1 MSGPS
6 SEGASSETSA
16 PVTASSPVQAALS
29 HLHAQMSRPHTRLA
43 RLVRNKFVAGLII
56 LIPIVLTVKALWWLF
71 SYVDGLAQPLAQAIL
86 GRPIPG
92 IGFVTTVAIV
102 FLAGLLLST
111 GPLKRILD
119 AVEDLLD
126 DVPLVGTVYG
136 TTKKVLAGFGNPEAQ
151 GAFQRF
157 VLAQLPGR
165 TTPGFLTGTFKL
177 RRRDGTEYRLCTV
190 YIPTNHLYVGDVV
203 VLPAEDVIETDLSV
217 EDGVSMILS
226 AGASVPPRVGER

>member
-1 MSGPS
+1 MTDRPPTPSGP
-6 SEGASSETSA
+6 T
-16 PVTASSPVQAALS
+16 VVQEAVARLR
-29 HLHAQMSRPHTRLA
+29 AGIERPHTRLS
-43 RLVRNKFVAGLII
+43 RLLRNKFVAGLII

-71 SYVDGLAQPLAQAIL
+71 AYVDGLAEPLAKAIL

-92 IGFVTTVAIV
+92 IGFVLTLAIV
-102 FLAGLLLST
+102 FLSGLIFSAG
-111 GPLKRILD
+111 PFKKILD

-136 TTKKVLAGFGNPEAQ
+136 TTKKVLSGFGNPDAQ
-151 GAFQRF
+151 SAFQRF

-165 TTPGFLTGTFKL
+165 TTPGFLTGSFKL
-177 RRRDGTEYRLCTV
+177 LRRDGTQHTLYTV

-217 EDGVSMILS
+217 EDGVSLILS
-226 AGASVPPRVGER
+226 AGASVPPRVGEK

>member
-1 MSGPS
+1 VTERAPTPSGPS
-6 SEGASSETSA
+6 VVQDA
-16 PVTASSPVQAALS
+16 VTRLRAGVE
-29 HLHAQMSRPHTRLA
+29 RPHTRLS
-43 RLVRNKFVAGLII
+43 RLLRNKFVAGLII

-71 SYVDGLAQPLAQAIL
+71 AYVDGLAEPLAQAL
-86 GRPIPG
+86 FGRQLPG
-92 IGFVTTVAIV
+92 IGFVLTLAIV
-102 FLAGLLLST
+102 FLAGLLFSA
-111 GPLKRILD
+111 GPFKKVLD

-136 TTKKVLAGFGNPEAQ
+136 TTKKVLSGFGNPDAQ
-151 GAFQRF
+151 SAFQRF

-165 TTPGFLTGTFKL
+165 TTPGFLTGSFTL
-177 RRRDGTEYRLCTV
+177 RRRDGTQYTLHTV

-217 EDGVSMILS
+217 EDGVSLILS